1 MATIRQQKIPSSALP
16 VFRQAGIKIKGFKSA
31 AEFERVLIKFLKR
44 NNVLHL
50 STTRNDLPRTTPL
63 EYRLDG
69 FTFYILSEG
78 GGKFNNLKANP
89 NVSFSI
95 AEPYDADQDYFG
107 ARGLQAWGKA
117 EVYSKKADPRLFER
131 ALQRMK
137 VYETL
142 KKLGVSELPPQFNFR
157 VIEITPD
164 RMTLSAVREGVYRV
178 TWQRKG

>member
-1 MATIRQQKIPSSALP
+1 MATIRQQKVPSLVIPIFKQS
-16 VFRQAGIKIKGFKSA
+16 GIKIKTFKSLS
-31 AEFERVLIKFLKR
+31 EFERVLMKFLKR

-78 GGKFNNLKANP
+78 GAKFNNLKVNK

-95 AEPYDADQDYFG
+95 AEPYFPAKDFWG
-107 ARGLQAWGKA
+107 AKGLQAWGKA
-117 EVYSKKADPRLFER
+117 RVYSKKSNPRLFEL
-131 ALQRMK
+131 ALQKMK
-137 VYETL
+137 VYDAL
-142 KKLGVSELPPQFNFR
+142 KKMGVSELPSQFNYR

-164 RMTLSAVREGVYRV
+164 RMTYSNVREGVFKV
-178 TWQRKG
+178 TWHKKG